1 MYLHYSDSDW
11 LATSADVQGYLL
23 KKLNKK
29 YIKEVK
35 HLHDYNHN
43 DFLWGLRA
51 PEDIYKP
58 IIKHIRLDWVKWK
71 AHLLHTT
78 TIPPTTT
85 SYIPP
90 FHQLNDT
97 NGDDED
103 LLIPIIKPLSK
114 TATALSPFKT
124 TIFAKD
130 KDLLK
135 PVSEK

>member
-1 MYLHYSDSDW
+1 MYLYYSDSDW

-71 AHLLHTT
+71 AHLLHT
-78 TIPPTTT
+78 
-85 SYIPP
+85 SM
-90 FHQLNDT
+90 F
-97 NGDDED
+97 
-103 LLIPIIKPLSK
+103 
-114 TATALSPFKT
+114 
-124 TIFAKD
+124 
-130 KDLLK
+130 
-135 PVSEK
+135 